1 MKLSAKTHFKARKAY
16 LCVDICILC
25 HNGTIKFDDD
35 EIEMKNGSMK
45 LFLKVRTHFL
55 GNLSFLSI
63 YNVIFVTRH
72 YNHVGLIGSVNYF
85 RDGTEWD
92 NLKDLPML
100 T

>member
-1 MKLSAKTHFKARKAY
+1 MPEGSETLRQDS
-16 LCVDICILC
+16 LQGQ
-25 HNGTIKFDDD
+25 NGTIAFDDD

-85 RDGTEWD
+85 
-92 NLKDLPML
+92 
-100 T
+100 